1 VCSRTGAF
9 DQLVL
14 PGVTGELVDTGDAPG
29 LAQAVRHVLA
39 DLPTAVQ
46 MGHAARERVSQVF
59 SLAKEAEGIGRVYQQ
74 LFDQAPR
81 P

>member
-1 VCSRTGAF
+1 MTGKDASN
-9 DQLVL
+9 LP

-39 DLPTAVQ
+39 DLPNAVQ
-46 MGHAARERVSQVF
+46 MGHAASERVSQVF
-59 SLAKEAEGIGRVYQQ
+59 SLANEAEGIGRVYQQ
-74 LFDQAPR
+74 LFDQASR